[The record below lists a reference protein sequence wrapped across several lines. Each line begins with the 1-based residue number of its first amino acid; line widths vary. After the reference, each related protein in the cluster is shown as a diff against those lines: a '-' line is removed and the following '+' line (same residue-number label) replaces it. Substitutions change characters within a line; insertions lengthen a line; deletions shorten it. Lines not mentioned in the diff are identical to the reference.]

1 MALDRTLRLGFA
13 VCVARSPKEPI
24 DVKML
29 SGWNLIDDFRRRL
42 AVVQARMAPPE
53 SSESSESPSK
63 GGPER
68 KLLEED
74 YFSLFLFGLLNPV
87 VDSMRGLCAASKLDR
102 VQQEICSRPVS
113 LGSFSE
119 AQAVFDP
126 DLLKEVFME
135 LATEVCSGEAK
146 WGDPRLAPLAGKLK
160 AVDGTL
166 LPALPRMLWALWQDE
181 SHRAAKLHLK
191 FDLLHQAP
199 CELKLTAG
207 NICERKA
214 LRAMLK
220 KGEIDVGD
228 RYYGLEYGFFE
239 ELRKAGVSF
248 VIRIRNSPRF
258 TLVEKLPLS
267 DADRAAGVTWQ
278 GMVKLGEEGK
288 WQGDPVRLVTVEV
301 DGHTLQIV
309 TDLDIEAELIALIYR
324 YRWQVELFFKWLK
337 CILGCRHL
345 LAESSSGV
353 TIQVYC
359 ALIGALMLQMLTG
372 RRPTKREMELI
383 QFYMVGMMGPDELM
397 SLLAEERDRL
407 QRLERL
413 KQEREKNRL

>member
-1 MALDRTLRLGFA
+1 MRG
-13 VCVARSPKEPI
+13 SPSKKTI

-42 AVVQARMAPPE
+42 ALVQARVAAPESPE
-53 SSESSESPSK
+53 SSQSR

-87 VDSMRGLCAASKLDR
+87 VDSMRGLCAASNLGR

-135 LATEVCSGEAK
+135 LAAEVCSGEAK

-166 LPALPRMLWALWQDE
+166 LPALPRVLWALWQDDT
-181 SHRAAKLHLK
+181 HRAAKIHLK

-207 NICERKA
+207 NSCERKA

-228 RYYGLEYGFFE
+228 RYYGLEYRFFE
-239 ELRKAGVSF
+239 ELRKAAVSF
-248 VIRIRNSPRF
+248 VIRIRNNPRL
-258 TLVEKLPLS
+258 TVVEKLALS

-288 WQGDPVRLVTVEV
+288 WQGDPVRLVTVKV

-345 LAESSSGV
+345 LAESFSGV

-372 RRPTKREMELI
+372 RRPSKREMELI
-383 QFYMVGMMGPDELM
+383 RFYMVGMMGPDELM
-397 SLLAEERDRL
+397 ALLALERDRI
-407 QRLERL
+407 QRLEQL
-413 KQEREKNRL
+413 KQERAKNRL